1 MKNLD
6 GRREAFERLDYQV
19 FQLFNDAE
27 QHRHFVLPN
36 GPPED
41 ELVST
46 CIIILD
52 LSCCVF
58 VCLEVS

>member
-1 MKNLD
+1 MKSLD

-27 QHRHFVLPN
+27 QHRHFVHPN

-46 CIIILD
+46 CIIIIFL
-52 LSCCVF
+52 V
-58 VCLEVS
+58 V